1 MILTE
6 QEVQSIAERLDD
18 IIADN
23 FHEALWDVYLQRSKS
38 YLDEEFS
45 DEDIDRIKKR
55 LKSII

>member
-45 DEDIDRIKKR
+45 DEDINRITKR
-55 LKSII
+55 

>member
-6 QEVQSIAERLDD
+6 QEVQSIAECLDD

-23 FHEALWDVYLQRSKS
+23 FHEAMWDVYLQRSKS
-38 YLDEEFS
+38 YLDVEFS
-45 DEDIDRIKKR
+45 DEDVNRIKKR